1 MPLTQEQ
8 GAAGLD
14 ARYLIS
20 APHQILGRD
29 GSRPLQLHVENK
41 RAMKHAT
48 RPPTPTTA
56 AKPAVSTSK
65 IAGLAAA
72 SIAVALV
79 VMGIKYVAYLV
90 TGSVALYS
98 DALESIVNVLAA
110 LAALVAIHLAAR
122 PPDRNH
128 PFGHYKA
135 EYFSAVLEG
144 TLIIVAALLILREAA
159 DAVMHPRAISEPV
172 LGLAINGVASAL
184 NAAWA
189 YLLISR
195 GRAWR
200 SPALEA
206 DGHHILADVI
216 TSVGVFGGLVLAT
229 LTGWQILDPMLAGLV
244 ALNILWTGL
253 SLARTSM
260 SGLLDE
266 RASPEIEERI
276 KAAIAANGEGALQA
290 HDIRTRQAGRMTF
303 IEFHLVMPGEMAV
316 ATAHVICDRLEEAIE
331 AAITDADVVIHVEP
345 DNKAKSQAV
354 ILDGGGHGAQS

>member
-1 MPLTQEQ
+1 
-8 GAAGLD
+8 
-14 ARYLIS
+14 
-20 APHQILGRD
+20 
-29 GSRPLQLHVENK
+29 
-41 RAMKHAT
+41 MKHAT
-48 RPPTPTTA
+48 HPPPRSSTRGPVERPR
-56 AKPAVSTSK
+56 KVV
-65 IAGLAAA
+65 GLAAS
-72 SIAVALV
+72 SIVVALV
-79 VMGIKYVAYLV
+79 VMGIKYLAYLV

-110 LAALVAIHLAAR
+110 VAALIAIHLASR

-144 TLIIVAALLILREAA
+144 TLIIVAALLIMREAA
-159 DAVMHPRAISEPV
+159 EALAHPRTMTEPV
-172 LGLAINGVASAL
+172 LGLAINGAASAL

-206 DGHHILADVI
+206 DGHHILTDVV

-229 LTGWQILDPMLAGLV
+229 LTGWHILDPILASLV
-244 ALNILWTGL
+244 AVNILWTGL
-253 SLARTSM
+253 RLARTSM

-266 RASPEIEERI
+266 RASPEIERRI
-276 KAAIAANGEGALQA
+276 KETIAANGEGALQA

-303 IEFHLVMPGEMAV
+303 IEFHLVVPGDMTV
-316 ATAHVICDRLEEAIE
+316 ATAHVICDRLEDAIE

-354 ILDGGGHGAQS
+354 ILDGSSPEGTR